1 MFAPLLKKLFGSKN
15 EREVKRMLKTV
26 QLVNAFEEQM
36 VALSD
41 EQLRAKTQ
49 EFKARIAK
57 GETLDK
63 LLPEAFAVAREAG
76 KRVMGMRHFD
86 VQLIGGMTLH
96 EGMIAEMRTGEGK
109 TLVATLGVYLNAL
122 SGKGVHVVTVN
133 DYLARRDA
141 NWMRPL
147 YEFLGLTVGV
157 VTPFQPPEEKRAAY
171 ACDITYGTNNEFG
184 FDYLRDNMAFSMDE
198 KFQREL
204 NFAVIDEVDSILI
217 DEARTPLIISGQ
229 AEDSSRLYTEIN
241 KLIPRLEQHIE
252 EVEGVVTKEG
262 HFSIDEKTRQV
273 ELNEAGH
280 QFVEEMLTQI
290 GELAEGE
297 SLYSAHNLGLLT
309 HVYAGLRAHKL
320 FHRNVEYI
328 VQDGQVVLV
337 DEHTGRTMPGRRLS
351 EGLHQAIEAKEHLN
365 IQAES
370 QTLASTTFQNYFR
383 LYNKLSGMT
392 GTADTEAFEFH
403 QIYNLAVMV
412 IPPNKPL
419 ARKDFNDLVFLTAE
433 EKYAAIINDIKDG
446 MAQGRPILV
455 GTATIETSEHVSNL
469 LNKEGIEHK
478 VLNAKFHEKE
488 AEIIAQ
494 AGRPGALTIATNMAG
509 RGTDILL
516 GGNWEVEVAALE
528 NPSPEQIAQ
537 IKADWQKRHQA
548 VLESGGLQVI
558 ASERHESRRID
569 NQLRGRAGRQGD
581 AGSSR
586 FYLSL
591 EDSLMRIFA
600 SDRVKNFMKALGMQS
615 GEAIE
620 HRMVTNAIE
629 KAQRKVEGR
638 NFDIRKQLLEFDDV
652 NNEQRKVIYHM
663 RNTLLAA
670 DNIGETIA
678 DFRQDV
684 LNATVSAHIPP
695 QSLPEQWDVAGLEA
709 ALKSDFGVD
718 LPVQQ
723 WLDEDD
729 HLYEETLREKLMTE
743 LLAAYNE
750 KEEQASAEALRTF
763 EKQIVL
769 RVLDD
774 LWKDHLST
782 MDHLRHGIH
791 LRGYAQKNPKQE
803 YKRESFTL
811 FSELLDSIKRDSIR
825 VLSHVQ
831 VRREDPI
838 EEEARLRQEAEALAA
853 RMQFQHDEAPG
864 LEAPEVLGEE
874 VDVALAQTPVR
885 NDQKLG
891 RNELCYCGSGKKS
904 RRFAI
909 NFAVAHDGTD
919 II

>member
-262 HFSIDEKTRQV
+262 HFTIDEKTRQV

-328 VQDGQVVLV
+328 VQEGQVVLV

-419 ARKDFNDLVFLTAE
+419 ARKDYNDLVFLTAE

-446 MAQGRPILV
+446 MAKGRPILV

-516 GGNWEVEVAALE
+516 GGNWEVEVASLD
-528 NPSPEQIAQ
+528 NPTPEQIAQ

-678 DFRQDV
+678 DFRKDV
-684 LNATVSAHIPP
+684 LDSTISAHIPP
-695 QSLPEQWDVAGLEA
+695 QSLPEQWDVKGLEA
-709 ALKSDFGVD
+709 AIESGFGVK
-718 LPVQQ
+718 LPIQQ

-729 HLYEETLREKLMTE
+729 HLYEETLREKLLAE
-743 LLAAYNE
+743 LIAAYNE
-750 KEEQASAEALRTF
+750 KEEQAGAEALRTF

-803 YKRESFTL
+803 YKRESFNL

-864 LEAPEVLGEE
+864 LDEPEALGEE

-891 RNELCYCGSGKKS
+891 RNELCYCGSGKK
-904 RRFAI
+904 FKHCHGQI
-909 NFAVAHDGTD
+909 E
-919 II
+919 

>member
-41 EQLRAKTQ
+41 EQLRAKTE

-171 ACDITYGTNNEFG
+171 AADITYGTNNEFG
-184 FDYLRDNMAFSMDE
+184 FDYLRDNMAFSMEE

-309 HVYAGLRAHKL
+309 HVYSGLRAHKL

-351 EGLHQAIEAKEHLN
+351 EGLHQAIEAKEGLN

-670 DNIGETIA
+670 ENIGETIA
-678 DFRQDV
+678 DFRKDV
-684 LNATVSAHIPP
+684 LDSTISAHIPP
-695 QSLPEQWDVAGLEA
+695 QSLPEQWDVKGLEA
-709 ALKSDFGVD
+709 AIESGFGVK
-718 LPVQQ
+718 LPIQQ

-729 HLYEETLREKLMTE
+729 HLYEETLREKLLSE
-743 LLAAYNE
+743 LNAAYNE
-750 KEEQASAEALRTF
+750 KEEQAGAEALRTF

-803 YKRESFTL
+803 YKRESFNL

-831 VRREDPI
+831 VRREDPV
-838 EEEARLRQEAEALAA
+838 EEEARLRQEAEDLAS
-853 RMQFQHDEAPG
+853 RMQFQHAEAPG
-864 LEAPEVLGEE
+864 LDQPDAMAQVLQGA
-874 VDVALAQTPVR
+874 DVEDVVAATEPAR
-885 NDQKLG
+885 NEQKLG
-891 RNELCYCGSGKKS
+891 RNELCYCGSGKKYKHCHGQ
-904 RRFAI
+904 I
-909 NFAVAHDGTD
+909 N
-919 II
+919 

>member
-15 EREVKRMLKTV
+15 EREIKRMLKTV
-26 QLVNAFEEQM
+26 SAVNAFEEKM

-41 EQLRAKTQ
+41 EQLRGKTA
-49 EFKARIAK
+49 EFKERLAK
-57 GETLDK
+57 GETLDQ

-109 TLVATLGVYLNAL
+109 TLVGTLAVYLNAL

-147 YEFLGLTVGV
+147 YEFLGLTVGIV
-157 VTPFQPPEEKRAAY
+157 SAFQPPEEKRAAY
-171 ACDITYGTNNEFG
+171 AADITYGTNNEFG
-184 FDYLRDNMAFSMDE
+184 FDYLRDNMAFSQDE

-229 AEDSSRLYTEIN
+229 AEDSSKLYIEIN
-241 KLIPRLEQHIE
+241 RLIPRLTQHIE
-252 EVEGVVTKEG
+252 EVEGQVTQEG
-262 HFSIDEKTRQV
+262 HYTIDEKSRQV

-280 QFVEEMLTQI
+280 QFIEDMLTQS
-290 GELAEGE
+290 GLLAEGE
-297 SLYSAHNLGLLT
+297 SLYSAHNLSLLT

-328 VQDGQVVLV
+328 VQEGQILLI

-351 EGLHQAIEAKEHLN
+351 EGLHQAIEAKENLN

-383 LYNKLSGMT
+383 LYTKLSGMT
-392 GTADTEAFEFH
+392 GTADTEAFEFA
-403 QIYNLAVMV
+403 QIYNLNVMV

-419 ARKDFNDLVFLTAE
+419 ARKDFNDLVYLTAD
-433 EKYAAIINDIKDG
+433 EKYAAIIADIKES
-446 MAQGRPILV
+446 MAHGRPVLV
-455 GTATIETSEHVSNL
+455 GTATIETSEHMSNL
-469 LNKEGIEHK
+469 LKKEGIDHK
-478 VLNAKFHEKE
+478 VLNAKYHEKE

-494 AGRPGALTIATNMAG
+494 AGAPGALTIATNMAG

-516 GGNWEVEVAALE
+516 GGNWEAEVAALD
-528 NPSPEQIAQ
+528 NPTAEQIAQ
-537 IKADWQKRHQA
+537 IKADWQKRHQQ
-548 VLESGGLQVI
+548 VLEAGGLHVI

-638 NFDIRKQLLEFDDV
+638 NFDIRKQLLEYDDV
-652 NNEQRKVIYHM
+652 ANEQRKVIYHM
-663 RNTLLAA
+663 RNSLLAA
-670 DNIGETIA
+670 ENIGDTIA
-678 DFRQDV
+678 EFRQEV
-684 LNATVSAHIPP
+684 LDATISQHIPP

-709 ALKSDFGVD
+709 SLASDFAIK
-718 LPVQQ
+718 LPIQQ

-729 HLYEETLREKLMTE
+729 HLYEETLRERLIKEITD
-743 LLAAYNE
+743 AYNE
-750 KEEQASAEALRTF
+750 KEDQAGIDALRTF
-763 EKQIVL
+763 EKQILL

-811 FSELLDSIKRDSIR
+811 FQELLESIKRDTIR

-831 VRREDPI
+831 VRREDPA
-838 EEEARLRQEAEALAA
+838 EEEARLRREAEELAS
-853 RMQFQHDEAPG
+853 RMQFQHAAAPG
-864 LEAPEVLGEE
+864 LEGEQLAEEGAEVA
-874 VDVALAQTPVR
+874 VASAPVR
-885 NDQKLG
+885 NDMKLG
-891 RNELCYCGSGKKS
+891 RNEPCWCGSGKK
-904 RRFAI
+904 FKHCHGQI
-909 NFAVAHDGTD
+909 E
-919 II
+919 

>member
-147 YEFLGLTVGV
+147 YEYLGLTVGV

-184 FDYLRDNMAFSMDE
+184 FDYLRDNMAFSMEE

-241 KLIPRLEQHIE
+241 KLIPRLVQHVE

-262 HFSIDEKTRQV
+262 HFTIDEKTRQV

-351 EGLHQAIEAKEHLN
+351 EGLHQAIEAKEMLN

-620 HRMVTNAIE
+620 HLSLI
-629 KAQRKVEGR
+629 
-638 NFDIRKQLLEFDDV
+638 
-652 NNEQRKVIYHM
+652 
-663 RNTLLAA
+663 
-670 DNIGETIA
+670 
-678 DFRQDV
+678 
-684 LNATVSAHIPP
+684 HI
-695 QSLPEQWDVAGLEA
+695 
-709 ALKSDFGVD
+709 
-718 LPVQQ
+718 
-723 WLDEDD
+723 
-729 HLYEETLREKLMTE
+729 
-743 LLAAYNE
+743 
-750 KEEQASAEALRTF
+750 
-763 EKQIVL
+763 
-769 RVLDD
+769 
-774 LWKDHLST
+774 
-782 MDHLRHGIH
+782 
-791 LRGYAQKNPKQE
+791 
-803 YKRESFTL
+803 
-811 FSELLDSIKRDSIR
+811 
-825 VLSHVQ
+825 
-831 VRREDPI
+831 
-838 EEEARLRQEAEALAA
+838 
-853 RMQFQHDEAPG
+853 
-864 LEAPEVLGEE
+864 
-874 VDVALAQTPVR
+874 
-885 NDQKLG
+885 
-891 RNELCYCGSGKKS
+891 
-904 RRFAI
+904 
-909 NFAVAHDGTD
+909 
-919 II
+919 

>member
-26 QLVNAFEEQM
+26 GNVNAFEEKM

-41 EQLRAKTQ
+41 EQLRAKTS

-57 GETLDK
+57 GETLDD
-63 LLPEAFAVAREAG
+63 LLPEAFAVCREAG
-76 KRVMGMRHFD
+76 KRIMGMRHFD

-96 EGMIAEMRTGEGK
+96 EGQIAEMRTGEGK
-109 TLVATLGVYLNAL
+109 TLVATLAVYLNAL

-157 VTPFQPPEEKRAAY
+157 VTPFMPPEDKRIAY
-171 ACDITYGTNNEFG
+171 NADITYGTNNEFG
-184 FDYLRDNMAFSMDE
+184 FDYLRDNMAFSLDE

-229 AEDSSRLYTEIN
+229 AEDSSRLYMEIN
-241 KLIPRLEQHIE
+241 RLIPRLEQHIE
-252 EVEGVVTKEG
+252 EVEGQVTQQG
-262 HFSIDEKTRQV
+262 HYSIDEKSRQV
-273 ELNEAGH
+273 ELNESGH
-280 QFVEEMLTQI
+280 QFIEDMLTQA
-290 GELAEGE
+290 GLLAEGE

-320 FHRNVEYI
+320 FHRNIEYI
-328 VQDGQVVLV
+328 VQDGGILLI

-351 EGLHQAIEAKEHLN
+351 EGLHQAIEAKEGVN

-383 LYNKLSGMT
+383 LYTKLSGMT
-392 GTADTEAFEFH
+392 GTADTEAFEFQ
-403 QIYNLAVMV
+403 QIYNLPVLV
-412 IPPNKPL
+412 IPPNRPL
-419 ARKDFNDLVFLTAE
+419 ARKDFNDLVYLTAE
-433 EKYAAIINDIKDG
+433 EKYVAIIADIKEC
-446 MAQGRPILV
+446 MATGRPVLV
-455 GTATIETSEHVSNL
+455 GTATIETSEHMSNL
-469 LNKEGIEHK
+469 LQREGIEHK
-478 VLNAKFHEKE
+478 VLNAKYHEKE

-528 NPSPEQIAQ
+528 NPTDEQIAQ
-537 IKADWQKRHQA
+537 IKADWQKRHQQ
-548 VLESGGLQVI
+548 VLEAGGLHVI

-581 AGSSR
+581 SGSSR

-591 EDSLMRIFA
+591 EDPLMRIFA

-652 NNEQRKVIYHM
+652 SSEQRKVIYHM
-663 RNTLLAA
+663 RNSLLAA
-670 DNIGETIA
+670 DNIGDTIA
-678 DFRQDV
+678 EFREEV
-684 LNATVSAHIPP
+684 LNTIVSQHIPP
-695 QSLPEQWDVAGLEA
+695 QSLPEQWDIPGLEA
-709 ALKSDFGVD
+709 ALQADFAVT
-718 LPVQQ
+718 LPIQQ
-723 WLDEDD
+723 WLDDD
-729 HLYEETLREKLMTE
+729 DKLYEETLRERLMAE
-743 LLAAYNE
+743 ILAAYNE
-750 KEEQASAEALRTF
+750 KEDQASAEALRTF
-763 EKQIVL
+763 EKQILL
-769 RVLDD
+769 RVIDD

-811 FSELLDSIKRDSIR
+811 FQELLDSIKRDTLR

-831 VRREDPI
+831 VRREDSA
-838 EEEARLRQEAEALAA
+838 EEEARLRREAEELAQ
-853 RMQFQHDEAPG
+853 RMEFRHAEAPG
-864 LEAPEVLGEE
+864 LDQPEVLEE
-874 VDVALAQTPVR
+874 STEGVVEAALAPIR
-885 NDQKLG
+885 NEQKLG
-891 RNELCYCGSGKKS
+891 RNEVCWCGSGKKFKHCHG
-904 RRFAI
+904 RI
-909 NFAVAHDGTD
+909 E
-919 II
+919 

>member
-26 QLVNAFEEQM
+26 QVVNSFEEQM
-36 VALSD
+36 VALTD
-41 EQLRAKTQ
+41 EQLRAKTE

-57 GETLDK
+57 GETLDQ
-63 LLPEAFAVAREAG
+63 LLPEAFAVCREAG

-157 VTPFQPPEEKRAAY
+157 VTPFQPPQEKREAY
-171 ACDITYGTNNEFG
+171 AADITYGTNNEFG
-184 FDYLRDNMAFSMDE
+184 FDYLRDNMAFSMEE

-229 AEDSSRLYTEIN
+229 AEDSSKLYIEIN

-252 EVEGVVTKEG
+252 EVEGEVTKAG
-262 HFSIDEKTRQV
+262 HYTIDEKTRQV

-280 QFVEEMLTQI
+280 QFVEDMLTQI
-290 GELAEGE
+290 GLLAEGE

-309 HVYAGLRAHKL
+309 HVYAALRAHKL

-328 VQDGQVVLV
+328 VEDGQVLLV

-351 EGLHQAIEAKEHLN
+351 EGLHQAIEAKEGLN

-403 QIYNLAVMV
+403 QIYGLSVMV

-419 ARKDFNDLVFLTAE
+419 ARKDYNDLVFLTAD
-433 EKYAAIINDIKDG
+433 EKYAAIVADIKDC
-446 MAQGRPILV
+446 MAKGRPVLV
-455 GTATIETSEHVSNL
+455 GTATIETSEHMSNL
-469 LNKEGIEHK
+469 LKKEGIEHK

-516 GGNWEVEVAALE
+516 GGNWEVEVASLE
-528 NPSPEQIAQ
+528 NPTPEQIAQ
-537 IKADWQKRHQA
+537 IKADWQKRHQQ
-548 VLESGGLQVI
+548 VLESGGLHVI

-670 DNIGETIA
+670 ENIGETIA
-678 DFRQDV
+678 DFRKDV
-684 LNATVSAHIPP
+684 LDSTISAHIPP
-695 QSLPEQWDVAGLEA
+695 QSLPEQWDVKGLEA
-709 ALKSDFGVD
+709 AIESGFGVK
-718 LPVQQ
+718 LPIQQ

-729 HLYEETLREKLMTE
+729 HLYEETLREKLLSE
-743 LLAAYNE
+743 LNAAYNE
-750 KEEQASAEALRTF
+750 KEEQAGAEALRTF

-803 YKRESFTL
+803 YKRESFNL

-831 VRREDPI
+831 VRREDPV
-838 EEEARLRQEAEALAA
+838 EEEARLRQEAEDLAS
-853 RMQFQHDEAPG
+853 RMQFQHAEAPG
-864 LEAPEVLGEE
+864 LDQPDAMAQVLQGA
-874 VDVALAQTPVR
+874 DVEDVVAATEPAR
-885 NDQKLG
+885 NEQKLG
-891 RNELCYCGSGKKS
+891 RNELCYCGSGKKYKHCHGQ
-904 RRFAI
+904 I
-909 NFAVAHDGTD
+909 N
-919 II
+919 

>member
-26 QLVNAFEEQM
+26 NIVNAFEEKM

-41 EQLRAKTQ
+41 EQLRGKTA
-49 EFKARIAK
+49 EFKERLAK
-57 GETLDK
+57 GETLDQ

-109 TLVATLGVYLNAL
+109 TLVGTLAVYLNAL

-147 YEFLGLTVGV
+147 YEFLGLNVGIV
-157 VTPFQPPEEKRAAY
+157 SAFQPPEEKRAAY
-171 ACDITYGTNNEFG
+171 AADITYGTNNEFG
-184 FDYLRDNMAFSMDE
+184 FDYLRDNMAFSQDE

-229 AEDSSRLYTEIN
+229 AEDSSKLYIEIN
-241 KLIPRLEQHIE
+241 RLIPRLTQHIE
-252 EVEGVVTKEG
+252 EVEGQVTQEG
-262 HFSIDEKTRQV
+262 HYTIDEKSRQV

-280 QFVEEMLTQI
+280 QFIEDMLTQS
-290 GELAEGE
+290 GLLAEGE
-297 SLYSAHNLGLLT
+297 SLYSAHNLSLLT

-320 FHRNVEYI
+320 FHRNIEYI
-328 VQDGQVVLV
+328 VQEGQILLI

-351 EGLHQAIEAKEHLN
+351 EGLHQAIEAKENLN

-383 LYNKLSGMT
+383 LYTKLSGMT
-392 GTADTEAFEFH
+392 GTADTEAFEFA
-403 QIYNLAVMV
+403 QIYNLNVMV

-419 ARKDFNDLVFLTAE
+419 ARKDFNDLVYLTAD
-433 EKYAAIINDIKDG
+433 EKYAAIIADIKES
-446 MAQGRPILV
+446 MAHGRPVLV
-455 GTATIETSEHVSNL
+455 GTATIETSEHMSNL
-469 LNKEGIEHK
+469 LKKEGIDHK
-478 VLNAKFHEKE
+478 VLNAKYHEKE

-494 AGRPGALTIATNMAG
+494 AGAPGALTIATNMAG

-516 GGNWEVEVAALE
+516 GGNWEAEVAALD
-528 NPSPEQIAQ
+528 NPTAEQIAQ
-537 IKADWQKRHQA
+537 IKADWQKRHQQ
-548 VLESGGLQVI
+548 VLEAGGLHVI

-638 NFDIRKQLLEFDDV
+638 NFDIRKQLLEYDDV
-652 NNEQRKVIYHM
+652 ANEQRKVIYHM
-663 RNTLLAA
+663 RNSLLAA
-670 DNIGETIA
+670 ENIGDTIA
-678 DFRQDV
+678 EFRQEV
-684 LNATVSAHIPP
+684 LDATISQHIPP

-709 ALKSDFGVD
+709 SLASDFAIK
-718 LPVQQ
+718 LPIQQ

-729 HLYEETLREKLMTE
+729 HLYEETLREKLLNEITT
-743 LLAAYNE
+743 AYTE
-750 KEEQASAEALRTF
+750 KEDQAGIEALRTF
-763 EKQIVL
+763 EKQILL

-811 FSELLDSIKRDSIR
+811 FQELLESIKRDTIR

-831 VRREDPI
+831 VRREDPA
-838 EEEARLRQEAEALAA
+838 EEEARLRREAEELAS
-853 RMQFQHDEAPG
+853 RMQFQHAAAPG
-864 LEAPEVLGEE
+864 LEGEQLAEEGAEVA
-874 VDVALAQTPVR
+874 VASAPVR
-885 NDQKLG
+885 NDMKLG
-891 RNELCYCGSGKKS
+891 RNEPCWCGSGKK
-904 RRFAI
+904 FKHCHGQI
-909 NFAVAHDGTD
+909 E
-919 II
+919 

>member
-26 QLVNAFEEQM
+26 QIVNAFEEQM

-41 EQLRAKTQ
+41 DQLRAKTA

-96 EGMIAEMRTGEGK
+96 EGKIAEMRTGEGK

-171 ACDITYGTNNEFG
+171 AADITYGTNNEFG
-184 FDYLRDNMAFSMDE
+184 FDYLRDNMAFSMED

-252 EVEGVVTKEG
+252 EVEGQVTKAG
-262 HFSIDEKTRQV
+262 HFTVDEKTRQV

-280 QFVEEMLTQI
+280 QFIEEMLTQV
-290 GELAEGE
+290 GLLAEGE

-320 FHRNVEYI
+320 FNRNVEYI

-351 EGLHQAIEAKEHLN
+351 EGLHQAIEAKENLN

-383 LYNKLSGMT
+383 LYTKLSGMT

-403 QIYNLAVMV
+403 QIYGLQVMV

-419 ARKDFNDLVFLTAE
+419 ARKDYNDLVFLTAD
-433 EKYAAIINDIKDG
+433 EKYTAIINDIKEC
-446 MAQGRPILV
+446 MAQGRPVLV
-455 GTATIETSEHVSNL
+455 GTATIETSEHMSNL
-469 LNKEGIEHK
+469 LQKEGIEHK

-516 GGNWEVEVAALE
+516 GGNWEVEVASLE
-528 NPSPEQIAQ
+528 SPTPEQIAQ
-537 IKADWQKRHQA
+537 IKADWQKRHQQ
-548 VLESGGLQVI
+548 VLESGGLHVI

-695 QSLPEQWDVAGLEA
+695 QSLPEQWDVAGLEE
-709 ALKSDFGVD
+709 SIQSGFGVS
-718 LPVQQ
+718 LPIQQ

-729 HLYEETLREKLMTE
+729 HLYEETLREKLLNE
-743 LLAAYNE
+743 LIAAYNE
-750 KEEQASAEALRTF
+750 KEDQAGAEALRTF

-831 VRREDPI
+831 VRREDPA
-838 EEEARLRQEAEALAA
+838 EEEARLRQEAEALAQ
-853 RMQFQHDEAPG
+853 RMQFEHAEAPG
-864 LEAPEVLGEE
+864 LDQPEALEE
-874 VDVALAQTPVR
+874 GVDVDVALASAPVR
-885 NDQKLG
+885 NEQKLG
-891 RNELCYCGSGKKS
+891 RNELCYCGSGKK
-904 RRFAI
+904 FKHCHGQI
-909 NFAVAHDGTD
+909 N
-919 II
+919 

>member
-26 QLVNAFEEQM
+26 NTVNAFEEKM

-41 EQLRAKTQ
+41 EQLRAKTA
-49 EFKARIAK
+49 EFKERLAK
-57 GETLDK
+57 GETLDQ

-109 TLVATLGVYLNAL
+109 TLVGTLAVYLNAL

-133 DYLARRDA
+133 DYLAGRDA

-147 YEFLGLTVGV
+147 YEFLGLTVGIV
-157 VTPFQPPEEKRAAY
+157 SAFQPPEDKRAAY
-171 ACDITYGTNNEFG
+171 AADITYGTNNEFG
-184 FDYLRDNMAFSMDE
+184 FDYLRDNMAFSQDE

-229 AEDSSRLYTEIN
+229 AEDSSKLYIEIN
-241 KLIPRLEQHIE
+241 RLIPRLTQHIE
-252 EVEGVVTKEG
+252 EVEGQVTQEG
-262 HFSIDEKTRQV
+262 HYTIDEKTRQV

-280 QFVEEMLTQI
+280 QFIEEMLTQS
-290 GELAEGE
+290 GLLAEGE

-328 VQDGQVVLV
+328 VQDGQVLLI

-351 EGLHQAIEAKEHLN
+351 EGLHQAIEAKENLN

-383 LYNKLSGMT
+383 LYTKLSGMT
-392 GTADTEAFEFH
+392 GTADTEAFEFA
-403 QIYNLAVMV
+403 QIYNLNVMV

-419 ARKDFNDLVFLTAE
+419 ARKDFNDLVYLTAD
-433 EKYAAIINDIKDG
+433 EKYAAIIADIKES
-446 MAQGRPILV
+446 MAQGRPVLV
-455 GTATIETSEHVSNL
+455 GTATIETSEHMANL
-469 LNKEGIEHK
+469 LVKEGIEHK
-478 VLNAKFHEKE
+478 VLNAKYHEKE

-516 GGNWEVEVAALE
+516 GGNWEAEVAALD
-528 NPSPEQIAQ
+528 NPTAEQIAQ
-537 IKADWQKRHQA
+537 IKADWQKRHQQ
-548 VLESGGLQVI
+548 VLEAGGLHVI

-638 NFDIRKQLLEFDDV
+638 NFDIRKQLLEYDDV
-652 NNEQRKVIYHM
+652 ANEQRKVIYHM
-663 RNTLLAA
+663 RNSLLAA
-670 DNIGETIA
+670 ENIGETITA
-678 DFRQDV
+678 FRQEV
-684 LNATVSAHIPP
+684 LDATISQHIPP

-709 ALKSDFGVD
+709 ALASDFAIK
-718 LPVQQ
+718 LPIQQ
-723 WLDEDD
+723 WLDDD
-729 HLYEETLREKLMTE
+729 ERLYEETLREKLLSEITT
-743 LLAAYNE
+743 AYHE
-750 KEEQASAEALRTF
+750 KEDQAGAEALRSF

-811 FSELLDSIKRDSIR
+811 FQELLDSIKRDAIR

-831 VRREDPI
+831 VRREDPA
-838 EEEARLRQEAEALAA
+838 EEEARLRRDAEELAS
-853 RMQFQHDEAPG
+853 RMHFEHAEAPG
-864 LEAPEVLGEE
+864 LEEQPVVEGEAA
-874 VDVALAQTPVR
+874 DTAVATAPVR

-891 RNELCYCGSGKKS
+891 RNEPCWCGSGKK
-904 RRFAI
+904 FKHCHGQI
-909 NFAVAHDGTD
+909 D
-919 II
+919 

>member
-36 VALSD
+36 VAFSD
-41 EQLRAKTQ
+41 EQLRAKTE

-280 QFVEEMLTQI
+280 QFVEDMLTQI

-351 EGLHQAIEAKEHLN
+351 EGLHQAIEAKEGLN

-403 QIYNLAVMV
+403 QIYSLAVMV

-516 GGNWEVEVAALE
+516 GGNWEVEVASLD
-528 NPSPEQIAQ
+528 NPTPEQIAQ

-864 LEAPEVLGEE
+864 LDAPEVLGEE
-874 VDVALAQTPVR
+874 VDVALAQAPVR

-891 RNELCYCGSGKKS
+891 RNELCWCGSGKK
-904 RRFAI
+904 FKHCHGEI
-909 NFAVAHDGTD
+909 N
-919 II
+919 

>member
-26 QLVNAFEEQM
+26 QLVNALEEQM

-41 EQLRAKTQ
+41 EQLRAKTE

-147 YEFLGLTVGV
+147 YEFLGLSVGV

-171 ACDITYGTNNEFG
+171 AADITYGTNNEFG
-184 FDYLRDNMAFSMDE
+184 FDYLRDNMAFSMEE

-262 HFSIDEKTRQV
+262 HYSIDEKTRQV

-290 GELAEGE
+290 GLLAEGE

-351 EGLHQAIEAKEHLN
+351 EGLHQAIEAKEVLN

-403 QIYNLAVMV
+403 QIYGLSVMV

-419 ARKDFNDLVFLTAE
+419 ARKDYNDLVFLTAE
-433 EKYAAIINDIKDG
+433 EKYAAIINDIKEG

-516 GGNWEVEVAALE
+516 GGNWEVEVASLD
-528 NPSPEQIAQ
+528 NPTPEQIAQ

-729 HLYEETLREKLMTE
+729 HLYEETLREKLMAE

-864 LEAPEVLGEE
+864 LESPQVLGEE
-874 VDVALAQTPVR
+874 VDVALAQAPVR
-885 NDQKLG
+885 NEQKLG
-891 RNELCYCGSGKKS
+891 RNEPCWCGSGKK
-904 RRFAI
+904 FKHCHGEI
-909 NFAVAHDGTD
+909 N
-919 II
+919 

>member
-147 YEFLGLTVGV
+147 YEYLGLTVGV

-280 QFVEEMLTQI
+280 QFVEDMLTQI
-290 GELAEGE
+290 GLLAEGE

-351 EGLHQAIEAKEHLN
+351 EGLHQAIEAKEMLN

-516 GGNWEVEVAALE
+516 GGNWEVEVASLD
-528 NPSPEQIAQ
+528 NPTPEQIAQ

-729 HLYEETLREKLMTE
+729 HLYEETLREKLMAE

-874 VDVALAQTPVR
+874 VDVALAQAPVR

-891 RNELCYCGSGKKS
+891 RNELCYCGSGKK
-904 RRFAI
+904 FKHCHGQI
-909 NFAVAHDGTD
+909 E
-919 II
+919 

>member
-171 ACDITYGTNNEFG
+171 AADITYGTNNEFG
-184 FDYLRDNMAFSMDE
+184 FDYLRDNMAFSMEE

-252 EVEGVVTKEG
+252 EVEGVVTKDG
-262 HFSIDEKTRQV
+262 HFTIDEKTRQV

-280 QFVEEMLTQI
+280 QFVEDMLTQI
-290 GELAEGE
+290 GLLAEGE

-351 EGLHQAIEAKEHLN
+351 EGLHQAIEAKEMLN

-403 QIYNLAVMV
+403 QIYGLSVVV

-446 MAQGRPILV
+446 MAKGRPILV

-516 GGNWEVEVAALE
+516 GGNWEVEVASLD
-528 NPSPEQIAQ
+528 NPTPEQIAQ

-729 HLYEETLREKLMTE
+729 HLYEETLREKLMAQ

-864 LEAPEVLGEE
+864 LDTPEVLGEE

-891 RNELCYCGSGKKS
+891 RNELCYCGSGKK
-904 RRFAI
+904 FKHCHGQI
-909 NFAVAHDGTD
+909 E
-919 II
+919 

>member
-26 QLVNAFEEQM
+26 QVVNSFEEQM
-36 VALSD
+36 VALTD
-41 EQLRAKTQ
+41 EQLRAKTE

-57 GETLDK
+57 GETLDQ
-63 LLPEAFAVAREAG
+63 LLPEAFAVCREAG

-122 SGKGVHVVTVN
+122 SGKGVHVITVN

-157 VTPFQPPEEKRAAY
+157 VTPFQPPQEKREAY
-171 ACDITYGTNNEFG
+171 AADITYGTNNEFG
-184 FDYLRDNMAFSMDE
+184 FDYLRDNMAFSMEE

-229 AEDSSRLYTEIN
+229 AEDSSKLYIEIN
-241 KLIPRLEQHIE
+241 KLIPRLELHVE
-252 EVEGVVTKEG
+252 EVEGEVTKAG
-262 HFSIDEKTRQV
+262 HFTIDEKTRQV

-280 QFVEEMLTQI
+280 QFVEDMLTQI
-290 GELAEGE
+290 GLLAEGE

-309 HVYAGLRAHKL
+309 HVYAALRAHKL

-328 VQDGQVVLV
+328 VEDGQVLLV

-351 EGLHQAIEAKEHLN
+351 EGLHQAIEAKEGLN

-403 QIYNLAVMV
+403 QIYGLSVMV

-419 ARKDFNDLVFLTAE
+419 ARKDFNDLVFLTAD
-433 EKYAAIINDIKDG
+433 EKYAAIVADIKDC
-446 MAQGRPILV
+446 MAKGRPVLV
-455 GTATIETSEHVSNL
+455 GTATIETSEHMSNL

-516 GGNWEVEVAALE
+516 GGNWEVEVASLE
-528 NPSPEQIAQ
+528 DPTPEQIAQ
-537 IKADWQKRHQA
+537 IKADWQKRHQQ
-548 VLESGGLQVI
+548 VLESGGLHVI

-678 DFRQDV
+678 DFRKDV
-684 LNATVSAHIPP
+684 LDSTVSAHIPP
-695 QSLPEQWDVAGLEA
+695 QSLPEQWDVKGLEA
-709 ALKSDFGVD
+709 AIETGFGVK
-718 LPVQQ
+718 LPIQQ

-729 HLYEETLREKLMTE
+729 HLYEETLREKLLSE
-743 LLAAYNE
+743 LIAAYNE
-750 KEEQASAEALRTF
+750 KEEQAGADALRTF

-803 YKRESFTL
+803 YKRESFNL

-831 VRREDPI
+831 VRREDPV
-838 EEEARLRQEAEALAA
+838 EEESRLRQEAEDLAS
-853 RMQFQHDEAPG
+853 RMQFQHAEAPG
-864 LEAPEVLGEE
+864 LDQPEALAKVLEGA
-874 VDVALAQTPVR
+874 DVADVVAEPVR
-885 NDQKLG
+885 SEQKLG
-891 RNELCYCGSGKKS
+891 RNELCYCGSGKK
-904 RRFAI
+904 FKHCHGQI
-909 NFAVAHDGTD
+909 N
-919 II
+919 